1 MSINSF
7 NYFIREGFKNIWV
20 NRIMSAASMLVM
32 VCCMILTGGAVLFS
46 YNVNH
51 ALKSI
56 ENRNSITVFLNK
68 EVTPSQ
74 ALYVGKKI
82 EKVDNVI
89 GCEYYSS
96 GQAAEKYKDVL
107 GSLYEAVCEEDNPFP
122 ESFHVTM
129 NDLSLYQNTVDKI
142 KEIPEVD
149 SIGDRSETAQKLS
162 NLSKTIAKGGI
173 AVVCS
178 LGLVSLF
185 IISNTIRISM
195 HSRRFEISIMKSVG
209 ATNAFI
215 RAPFLIEGVI
225 IGLVAAVVSTFALAS
240 VYNVLWEV
248 IEGIVPFVGV
258 SFKNIFWRV
267 MGGFVATGMFFGIIG
282 SSISIRRYLSKEG
295 GDVVAW

>member
-7 NYFIREGFKNIWV
+7 KYFIKEGFKNIWV

-32 VCCMILTGGAVLFS
+32 ICCMILTGSAVLFS

-56 ENRNSITVFLNK
+56 ENRNSVTVFLNK
-68 EVTPSQ
+68 EISPSQ
-74 ALYVGKKI
+74 ALRIGQKI
-82 EKVDNVI
+82 ENVYNVI

-107 GSLYEAVCEEDNPFP
+107 GPLYDAVCEDDNPFP

-129 NDLSLYQNTVDKI
+129 GDLSLYQSTVDEI
-142 KEIPEVD
+142 KAIPEVD
-149 SIGDRSETAQKLS
+149 SIGDRSETAKKLS
-162 NLSKTIAKGGI
+162 DLSKTVASGGI

-209 ATNAFI
+209 ATNGFI
-215 RAPFLIEGVI
+215 RAPFLIEGII
-225 IGLVAAVVSTFALAS
+225 IGLVAAIVSTFILGG

-248 IEGIVPFVGV
+248 IEGIVPFAAV

-282 SSISIRRYLSKEG
+282 SSISIRRYLSREG

>member
-1 MSINSF
+1 MIINSF
-7 NYFIREGFKNIWV
+7 KYFIKEGFKNIWV

-32 VCCMILTGGAVLFS
+32 ICCMILTGAAVLIS

-68 EVTPSQ
+68 EITPSQ
-74 ALYVGKKI
+74 ASYVGRKI
-82 EKVDNVI
+82 ENVSNVI
-89 GCEYYSS
+89 SCEYYSS

-107 GSLYEAVCEEDNPFP
+107 GSLYDAVCEEDNPFP

-129 NDLSLYQNTVDKI
+129 NDLSLYESTVDEI
-142 KEIPEVD
+142 KSIPEVD

-162 NLSKTIAKGGI
+162 NLSKTIARGGI
-173 AVVCS
+173 AVICS

-195 HSRRFEISIMKSVG
+195 HSRRFEICIMKSVG
-209 ATNAFI
+209 ATNRFI
-215 RAPFLIEGVI
+215 RAPFLIEGII
-225 IGLVAAVVSTFALAS
+225 IGLVSAVISTFILGS
-240 VYNVLWEV
+240 VYNVIWEL
-248 IEGIVPFVGV
+248 IEGVVPFVGV
-258 SFKNIFWRV
+258 SFENIFWRV

>member
-74 ALYVGKKI
+74 ALYVGSKI

-129 NDLSLYQNTVDKI
+129 NDLSLYQSTVDKI

-215 RAPFLIEGVI
+215 RSPFIVEGLI
-225 IGLVAAVVSTFALAS
+225 IGIISAALSSVILKIICSQAL
-240 VYNVLWEV
+240 LL
-248 IEGIVPFVGV
+248 I
-258 SFKNIFWRV
+258 
-267 MGGFVATGMFFGIIG
+267 
-282 SSISIRRYLSKEG
+282 SSIIPLDGSLFDVMLKKIFGYFFISGSILGIFSSIISIKKYLKQEG
-295 GDVVAW
+295 GMAVAW